1 MRLRTRLL
9 TSAAVV
15 GTLVAPLVPGA
26 PAGAAPTEAIDDAVA
41 WLETQQQADGGF
53 DTAGFA
59 GFETP
64 DAIFALAAAGQADGT
79 WSTAEALSAVEA
91 VTTGGETPEDA
102 LDGVDAWV
110 DDVQNDGEAS
120 AAAKAQ
126 QAAKVIVLVTAPLGL
141 DATDFDPS
149 ANSASDVD
157 LVAALQAGAG
167 PNLDYPG
174 VPLAQKVYVIWAL
187 AALAAPV
194 PNALRTAVIETQQAN
209 GGFNFD
215 GDPTLHGFDP
225 DVTAAAVIA
234 LTEAGLPANAEVIER
249 ALTGLGF
256 QQRWDGEWA
265 GPFDDGNPNSTA
277 LVMLAGAAL
286 GADPATS
293 CWRDRNEP
301 GLVGVPFPSPEQAI
315 LRAQDDDGHM
325 TSPSDVFG
333 TNTFATSQSIQ
344 GLMAAEGVAFYRSL
358 TSCTVAPI
366 SDDLRLAQSMY
377 VDLLLRVSE
386 PGGAP
391 YWATQFA
398 NGLSPALLAKR
409 FTGTPEYGRRVV
421 TRLSLA
427 YLERPATPTEQ
438 SAGAPTVVA
447 GRRFDL
453 AATILGSEEYYT
465 LTKPSFPP
473 DAEPT
478 PESWGA
484 AVFPAALGRPTG
496 PDDQDFIDA
505 QLEAGRTRAQIAR
518 KLLLSQEGRNHA
530 VRQMYEQLLRR
541 QPLAADLQYWAG
553 ELGRGVSPERLV
565 TLIIG
570 SAEYRSLTEAPV

>member
-15 GTLVAPLVPGA
+15 GTLVVPLVPSA

-53 DTAGFA
+53 DTGGFP

-91 VTTGGETPEDA
+91 VTTGGGTPKDP

-110 DDVQNDGEAS
+110 DSVQGGSGAAS
-120 AAAKAQ
+120 VKAQ

-141 DATDFDPS
+141 DPTDFDPS
-149 ANSASDVD
+149 GNSASDVD
-157 LVAALQAGAG
+157 LVAALEAGAG
-167 PNLDYPG
+167 PGLDYPG

-194 PNALRTAVIETQQAN
+194 PNALRTAVVEAQQAN
-209 GGFNFD
+209 GGFNFF
-215 GDPTLHGFDP
+215 GNPALHGFDP
-225 DVTAAAVIA
+225 DITAAAVIA
-234 LTEAGLPANAEVIER
+234 LTEAGLPATAEVIER

-265 GPFDDGNPNSTA
+265 GEFDDGNPNSTA
-277 LVMLAGAAL
+277 LVMLAAAAV

-301 GLVGVPFPSPEQAI
+301 GMVGVPFRSPEAAI
-315 LRAQDDDGHM
+315 LRAQADDGHM
-325 TSPSDVFG
+325 TSPSDAFG
-333 TNTFATSQSIQ
+333 ANTFATSQSIQ
-344 GLMAAEGVAFYRSL
+344 ALMAAEGVAFYRSL
-358 TSCTVAPI
+358 SSCTVAPI
-366 SDDLRLAQSMY
+366 SDDLRLAQAMY
-377 VDLLLRVSE
+377 VDILLRVSE

-398 NGLSPALLAKR
+398 NGLPPALLAKR
-409 FTGTPEYGRRVV
+409 FVGTPEYGRRVV

-438 SAGAPTVVA
+438 SAGAPTVAA
-447 GRRFDL
+447 GRRFDVG
-453 AATILGSEEYYT
+453 ATILGSEEYYT
-465 LTKPSFPP
+465 FTKPSFPE
-473 DAEPT
+473 DAPPT
-478 PESWGA
+478 KESWAA
-484 AVFPAALGRPTG
+484 AVFPATLGRSIAPG
-496 PDDQDFIDA
+496 DQAFVDA
-505 QLEAGRTRAQIAR
+505 QLVAGRTRAQIAR

-541 QPLAADLQYWAG
+541 QPFAADLQYWTG

-565 TLIIG
+565 TLIVG
-570 SAEYRSLTEAPV
+570 SAEYRSLTQAPV